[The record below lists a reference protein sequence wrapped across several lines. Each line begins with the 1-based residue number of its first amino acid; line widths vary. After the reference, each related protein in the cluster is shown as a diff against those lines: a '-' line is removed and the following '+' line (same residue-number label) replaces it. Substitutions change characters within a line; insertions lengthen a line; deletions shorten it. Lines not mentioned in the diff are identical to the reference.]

1 MDSIVEVEESKA
13 LSSNPRNYYDR
24 AGGPFLKMPFQDI
37 LKVTLA
43 PDATE
48 GPYADLLS
56 RPIDWEHV
64 DSLAEK
70 IRAHGFLANQWPT
83 FFFEPGGKLTVSKG
97 NHRTAALQKLAR
109 EGFDQ
114 IPEVLFYIEN
124 KRKTDEDLVA
134 ELWLDNDAKDLDQ
147 DTKAKVAYT
156 LWKFMNQ
163 NVKRVADK
171 LAISTTQV
179 ENLLA
184 YNKIPDDIKA
194 MVKNGTSAASNILEA
209 YKQAGE
215 NADDTRAIL
224 NAALEK
230 AVASGKAKITA
241 KHVKKAKAP
250 TRTKIVQTDVE
261 DFIQNGASEDAQ
273 EFVSDLA
280 DLAKRAMAV
289 LKAMAETNPDADEV
303 AFELESLLERGE
315 RKGFIGRRNHG

>member
-1 MDSIVEVEESKA
+1 MDSIVEVDESKA

-24 AGGPFLKMPFQDI
+24 AGGPFLKMPFADI

-43 PDATE
+43 PDAE
-48 GPYADLLS
+48 GYLFREIEWDA
-56 RPIDWEHV
+56 V
-64 DSLAEK
+64 DSLAEN
-70 IRAHGFLANQWPT
+70 IRHNGFMPNQWPT

-109 EGFDQ
+109 EGFDK

-134 ELWLDNDAKDLDQ
+134 ELWLDNDARDLDQ

-156 LWKFMNQ
+156 LWKFNNQ
-163 NVKRVADK
+163 NPRKVAER
-171 LAISTTQV
+171 LGISVTAV
-179 ENLLA
+179 DNLLA

-250 TRTKIVQTDVE
+250 TRTKVVQTDVE

-315 RKGFIGRRNHG
+315 RKGFIKRGTNE